1 MVHFANDWDDLLQ
14 SEFQKEYYQ
23 RLRAFL
29 KREYATRTVYPAM
42 TDIFNAMKLT
52 PYRDVKTVILG
63 QDPYHG
69 AGQAHGLAFS
79 VQKGV
84 DIPPSLFN
92 IFRELQTD
100 VGCYIPNNGYLEPWA
115 RQGVLLLNAALTV
128 RAGAPNSHRGM
139 GWEQF
144 TDHVISLLNE
154 RADPMIFLL
163 WGRNAREKKP
173 LISNPAHRVLEAPH
187 PSPMSAGY
195 GFFGCR
201 HFSKTNALL
210 GEMGQGPVDWQIPNL

>member
-1 MVHFANDWDDLLQ
+1 MDARGV
-14 SEFQKEYYQ
+14 
-23 RLRAFL
+23 
-29 KREYATRTVYPAM
+29 PALAAPGVQE
-42 TDIFNAMKLT
+42 DGLCSGVG
-52 PYRDVKTVILG
+52 DG
-63 QDPYHG
+63 QG
-69 AGQAHGLAFS
+69 AQGAQQGLIVALAEE
-79 VQKGV
+79 
-84 DIPPSLFN
+84 IPPGPCHSGVVAGP
-92 IFRELQTD
+92 E
-100 VGCYIPNNGYLEPWA
+100 
-115 RQGVLLLNAALTV
+115 GVLLLNAALTV

-210 GEMGQGPVDWQIPNL
+210 GEMGKGPVDWQIPQKGVGF